1 MASGAVSLSRRRVTP
16 STRTVI
22 VSTNMDF
29 DLDRLFAGLPV
40 CTNAHAPLGRAFAG
54 LRHGGITH
62 VDYRQRVRGVPWK
75 QNPRRGKRAQ
85 HFFLNSLTLVM
96 LLDASLY
103 PTGST
108 TGSGWKRI
116 NAKISHNGRFQL
128 TGCQTDAQFKDF
140 MEAMLAALT
149 DPLGRVLADHPPLV
163 RSVRPQAHEGCAG
176 GPGCTSCIVC
186 TFAVV
191 MCNTDDHLGFQIN
204 RERLDTFINARTDFV
219 SIYETSVNT
228 SVNIKL
234 PCTNPHE
241 AYMLRLVWARDP
253 ERAPEAGDSQ
263 DAGDQP
269 DRPRVT
275 ARIDEY
281 AESGRQGGDGNPALW
296 QRKEYPAYVDEWC
309 GGGTGAQIK
318 WKRAYHTFLVFTS
331 GAVIQSSK
339 GQDAPAAFTRL
350 VGTLRAHRREIEEG
364 RTAAPAGPG
373 P

>member
-1 MASGAVSLSRRRVTP
+1 MASAVSLSRRRVTP

-103 PTGST
+103 PTGT
-108 TGSGWKRI
+108 GTGSWKRI

-140 MEAMLAALT
+140 MEAMLAILT
-149 DPLGRVLADHPPLV
+149 DPLGQVLDLPLV
-163 RSVRPQAHEGCAG
+163 RSVRPQAHEGCAR
-176 GPGCTSCIVC
+176 GPGCASCIVC

-241 AYMLRLVWARDP
+241 AYMLRLVWPRDP
-253 ERAPEAGDSQ
+253 ERAPEAGDLPVQ
-263 DAGDQP
+263 DAGDQG
-269 DRPRVT
+269 VT
-275 ARIDEY
+275 ACIDEY
-281 AESGRQGGDGNPALW
+281 AETLYPSGGQGGDGHPALW

-309 GGGTGAQIK
+309 GGASAQIK

-364 RTAAPAGPG
+364 RTG
-373 P
+373 